1 MAGAKATLPESA
13 GLPSPAA
20 LLQTGFEAAVK
31 TGRRLVCRSRLQ
43 FQTVTIKM
51 NISSGKVEML
61 AQAIY
66 AVTGKRSARRSMKPT
81 GKALEGHP

>member
-1 MAGAKATLPESA
+1 MAGAKATLPETS

-20 LLQTGFEAAVK
+20 LLRASFEAAVK
-31 TGRRLVCRSRLQ
+31 TVRRQVCRSRLQ

-61 AQAIY
+61 AQAIS
-66 AVTGKRSARRSMKPT
+66 AVTAKLSACRSLVPT
-81 GKALEGHP
+81 GKAVEGHP